1 MELALFDLD
10 HTLIATDSSAQWWHY
25 MSKIGWL
32 KKESA
37 LHHQHA
43 QMMAEYD
50 HGVLDMHDYLKLT
63 LAPLVGKEYQQVSQT
78 AEAFVQQHLFK
89 QLYPMAQQLIREHQ
103 QAGRRVV
110 IVSASEDFLV
120 RPWQQLLAIDA
131 AIGIEI
137 ETQQGI
143 ITGQARTPLSY
154 REGKVAVINRWL
166 AEQGISP
173 GDCYAYSDSHNDIAM
188 LEFASHPV
196 ATNPNQQLK
205 ARALVSDWPIMH
217 F

>member
-50 HGVLDMHDYLKLT
+50 YGVLDMHDYLKLT

-137 ETQQGI
+137 ETQQGL

-154 REGKVAVINRWL
+154 REGKVAVIHRWL
-166 AEQGISP
+166 AEQGISF

-205 ARALVSDWPIMH
+205 ARALVSDWPIIH

>member
-173 GDCYAYSDSHNDIAM
+173 SDCYAYSDSHNDIAM

>member
-120 RPWQQLLAIDA
+120 RPWQQLLATDA

-137 ETQQGI
+137 ETQQGF

>member
-25 MSKIGWL
+25 MSETGWL

-137 ETQQGI
+137 ETQQGF

-166 AEQGISP
+166 AEQGISAS
-173 GDCYAYSDSHNDIAM
+173 DCYAYSDSHNDIAM

>member
-166 AEQGISP
+166 AEQGISF

-205 ARALVSDWPIMH
+205 ARALVSDWPIIH

>member
-37 LHHQHA
+37 LHHQHV

-63 LAPLVGKEYQQVSQT
+63 LDPLVGKEYQQVSQT

-89 QLYPMAQQLIREHQ
+89 QLYPMAQQLIRAHQ

>member
-1 MELALFDLD
+1 GKNMELALFDLD

-89 QLYPMAQQLIREHQ
+89 QLYA
-103 QAGRRVV
+103 
-110 IVSASEDFLV
+110 
-120 RPWQQLLAIDA
+120 
-131 AIGIEI
+131 
-137 ETQQGI
+137 
-143 ITGQARTPLSY
+143 
-154 REGKVAVINRWL
+154 
-166 AEQGISP
+166 
-173 GDCYAYSDSHNDIAM
+173 
-188 LEFASHPV
+188 
-196 ATNPNQQLK
+196 
-205 ARALVSDWPIMH
+205 
-217 F
+217 

>member
-25 MSKIGWL
+25 MLEIGWL

-50 HGVLDMHDYLKLT
+50 HGILDMHDYLKLT

-137 ETQQGI
+137 ETRQGF

-166 AEQGISP
+166 AEQGISAS
-173 GDCYAYSDSHNDIAM
+173 DCYAYSDSHNDIAM

>member
-89 QLYPMAQQLIREHQ
+89 QLYPMAQQLIRAHQ

-205 ARALVSDWPIMH
+205 ARALVSDWPIME